1 MTGPGCASK
10 DEFRRVVA
18 ASVSDPEVV
27 DMFLTALMADEND
40 EAVYG
45 WSAEQS
51 DPENVASSQ
60 DAGPAQST
68 AISRGTVLV
77 VDDED
82 LVRSMIATMMEDA
95 GFDVMEARDGLEALT
110 FLERNGADIAALVS
124 DIKMPGIDGL
134 ELTRRVAARWPGV
147 ALVLVSGYPTDGR
160 MSDVPESAVFVSKP
174 FRLDDLANAVGR
186 ALAHKGH

>member
-51 DPENVASSQ
+51 DPENAASSQ

-134 ELTRRVAARWPGV
+134 ELTRRVAERWPGV

-160 MSDVPESAVFVSKP
+160 MSDVPEAAVFVPKP
-174 FRLDDLANAVGR
+174 FRLDDLAHAVGR
-186 ALAHKGH
+186 TLAHKGH